1 MSESQSS
8 IQDPEKSRSI
18 TRTQSVK
25 GGDTP
30 ETSLVNILIVS
41 TACLGGFVYGF
52 AANALSGSLSQTTFI
67 AKFLSTPDAT
77 SRQDGMLGG
86 FLGGALVGA
95 ILQAPVSNKF
105 GRRIANAVAALIVII
120 SGALQ
125 AGAVDAT
132 MFIVARVICG
142 VGAGMVFSN
151 TPVYMSEISPPHTR
165 GMLVGL
171 HGVGTVVAYI
181 LAAVCALAFSFVTTQ
196 MQWRFIFIVLTA
208 VGVIYLVTLYFI
220 PESPRWLMQQGRD
233 EEAKQVLEYLHRTK
247 RDPRAAFAHAEA
259 VQIKAQVDAEKDTPS
274 GYLYIMRTAS
284 HRKRALCSILLW
296 TMGQG
301 TGITAIANLIPT
313 LMGALGFGT
322 TMQLGLGVVW
332 TVCAVIGCGINVFLL
347 DKVGRVKLLVI
358 GGFGSAAIIS
368 VMAALEKFYL
378 NTTYTPGI
386 NGAVAIYF
394 IFGAFFTSTIECT
407 AYVYGSEIWPT
418 HLRSEGATIAL
429 VSFFG
434 NAVAYSAP
442 VTLALTN
449 IGWKFYMVFVAVTV
463 ASTIVIMF
471 YFPETMGLSLE
482 EINGKFGDKVEMELQ
497 DALDVED
504 TSSQGTV

>member
-8 IQDPEKSRSI
+8 TQDPEKDQSV

-30 ETSLVNILIVS
+30 ETSLVNILVVS
-41 TACLGGFVYGF
+41 TACLGGFLYGF

-95 ILQAPVSNKF
+95 ILQAPLSNKF

-142 VGAGMVFSN
+142 IGA
-151 TPVYMSEISPPHTR
+151 
-165 GMLVGL
+165 VGL

-233 EEAKQVLEYLHRTK
+233 DEAKQVLQYLHRTK
-247 RDPRAAFAHAEA
+247 RDPAAAFAHAEA
-259 VQIKAQVDAEKDTPS
+259 VQIKAQVDAEKNTPS

-347 DKVGRVKLLVI
+347 DRVGRVKLLVI

-378 NTTYTPGI
+378 KTTYTPGI

-442 VTLALTN
+442 VTLALAN

-482 EINGKFGDKVEMELQ
+482 EINGKFGDKVEVELL
-497 DALDVED
+497 DALGVED